1 MRPWKSSKA
10 KLEAVH
16 AFRFGDQKHDGKYT
30 PKPEPPDPPANAFPP
45 VPGQG
50 ESSGYYGPNGPYGPW
65 VPQSPVPNAPG
76 YYTNPTPYPQYP
88 GYMMPHQPTQAPPH
102 GLAQGQA
109 PFPPTNANQNAYQNS
124 QPYSYNTHGQ
134 TPAPSTSP
142 EAGVQLSPPAHSSPS
157 PPQQAHTRGPQR
169 SLTYDNPY
177 EPYEEPFAPPQRI
190 QTEPPQM
197 APHDCRDYGFL

>member
-65 VPQSPVPNAPG
+65 
-76 YYTNPTPYPQYP
+76 
-88 GYMMPHQPTQAPPH
+88 HQPSSP
-102 GLAQGQA
+102 AQGQA